1 MKAEDFLSAP
11 SAEDFLTGA
20 DGSGEM
26 TIPIKRRRGTE
37 KARYVAPDNPDNP
50 IAPASGLVAESIR
63 MPAPTFDEER
73 KGRAAVDAL
82 IARAPAP
89 VPRGP
94 RPQRDIKAVAQD
106 LYSILGNTGVQLV
119 KPFVDIPNMLTG
131 GALDGASQFLSNA
144 GQAANLAASPTTNYD
159 RQTLANMPE
168 GASLDKVGQ
177 LLTNPGLAANMAIPS
192 AASMVLPLTAAKG
205 MTALFPRAAAA
216 LGPEFQTATAVGA
229 NALMN
234 AGDTF
239 GQTESSTAGRLLAAL
254 GSGVSSALVGKATGG
269 GLEGQLARGGK
280 IPTVGAALKGVGNES
295 LQEFGENVGNSLAQ
309 DTGQGNPLNFA
320 KALDEGAIGAVLAPF
335 VSGPVNLAGV
345 ATSPE
350 RANARLLSDAINGFD
365 ASVLFP
371 NPVDN
376 AVRQPG
382 PRFDPVAAAAANM
395 QPPAPPAP
403 AIPQLGYDPAVQNQI
418 PAVAV
423 DSQGNARP
431 MSAEEFLAA
440 DTQRQEQQDMGLT
453 PDVQRAIAA
462 RKVSKVE
469 PAEPLPSDLVERLR
483 ATGWTPPQQVFDQ
496 KPNLPQD
503 EQTQVDQANAADLE
517 KLYQQ
522 DVKDGIK
529 QRLGLEQPPAPEPAA
544 PKPVSYAESPFLRE
558 IAARGGV
565 NLGERND
572 TSVDPNRQTSTGRVM
587 PNPYNIAGKPLFRP
601 DGLRGDALVE
611 SLVSQGYISQAQ
623 VDEADAGGVGGSDQL
638 AYDLI
643 RKELENPGSVRPI
656 NQQDDAAAQVLQQ
669 RASSELDSKAR
680 SIGLDTKG
688 LSDDEI
694 NLALKRIERRL
705 ARSKGRADVSREVKA
720 EREAM
725 DDVADNPNFD
735 DSDIP
740 WDNAPSNMS
749 TEDAMRALGF
759 TEQEIADATA
769 VRPQGQGQ
777 SGEAVRQAA
786 PNDSAGPQGPAP
798 ADARGEGGQRPR
810 AIAAEQPAGYAAE
823 QQPDDFSLTSGPY
836 EEDLFGNST
845 SQQPARNNRPAQP
858 ASTGVRRD
866 VQPTAGLQDTP
877 APPGDYY
884 VNTIVGTEV
893 QRELGAS
900 RITSPQQAAQATQY
914 LYRSAVERMDGIV
927 TDKNGTPLAVIGG
940 FKGALAQTSVY
951 PGTLAAE
958 AVRIPGAAY
967 VWFSHNHPSGT
978 ANLSRADENLNRV
991 LSDTFRGSGIEP
1003 RGLLAVAGD
1012 KFAYVNEHSAGMLVD
1027 EAIPPSQ
1034 TNITVPAIERQLA
1047 MEPPA
1052 ARTVLADPIA
1062 AKSEARAFY
1071 AKAGGPGIM
1080 LLDSQN
1086 RVVAWIPIS
1095 HEMKGPLRGTGQLN
1109 VVWRAV
1115 SQANA
1120 GSAIIVHGGELDEKG
1135 RLPGGYDPSSNI
1147 AAALQKIGVRAL
1159 DSINVKTGV
1168 SVAQTTGT
1176 VAVGPVYSKA
1186 SASNKGAG
1194 TSTPDTIR
1202 AALRER
1208 FGDLI
1213 PKMEARG
1220 FLKIWPSTQA
1230 FNDGQTSEHLEGP
1243 VQGYWDGKQAHLFAD
1258 GIAPGNEVA
1267 VLLHEVGEHA
1277 SMEDMLGPNQYERL
1291 VSRAHD
1297 LVDQGDPT
1305 AVRAMDRIPDD
1316 TPRQFVDSELLAY
1329 MIETVA
1335 ADGAKAAPGAR
1346 KWLADTVAAIRAWFA
1361 QTGFNKMLDRYGKGL
1376 QLTPADIAAL
1386 AVRAVRWQAE
1396 QGRGRMAGGRA
1407 SKAQDQTG
1415 TPEFK
1420 AWFGDSK
1427 VVDADGKPLVV
1438 YHGTAQEMVGGAFNR
1453 DMAKSEGGAFY
1464 FSHSPLMKNPATN
1477 ANDYARNRSGDSPNV
1492 VPVYLRMENPLITGF
1507 TEPMPEGD
1515 SAIAA
1520 WLGRM
1525 DDFNRGLDRNKERY
1539 YKQAIREARS
1549 NGHDGVIIRNVEDVA
1564 NDAGRRFTD
1573 EADVYIAFDP
1583 EQIKSAIGNRG
1594 TFDAKNP
1601 DIRYSRPAQS
1611 TAAQQA
1617 ANVFGGGNVA
1627 PPITGNPQG
1636 PSAAAAMPWSVAEP
1650 GRLDDLIRRLQDSRI
1665 DIRRTVDAIKATGAQ
1680 IADDANPYLMDE
1692 LYIGKVRAQIDR
1704 LADDHVTPLLRAI
1717 SNAGFT
1723 PAQVNDYL
1731 WARHAE
1737 ERNRQMA
1744 KVNNVPFT
1752 PALDLAGMSTTDANA
1767 KLAAARAL
1775 PNFAQMQAIARM
1787 VDAITSDART
1797 RIVTDGLEDA
1807 SVIQAWEGAYKHY
1820 VPLQRDVEE
1829 SGGKASGYNVRG
1841 PEARRAVGSSKEA
1854 VNILANVIAQ
1864 AEATIIRAEKAAV
1877 GRSVLDMARQN
1888 PNPDFWTVDTPPTER
1903 AIDPRTGLVTTRV
1916 KPNYKAL
1923 DNVFVVKEAG
1933 VEHFVT
1939 FNEKNPRAVQFA
1951 RSLKNMDAADLGPVM
1966 KTISAATR
1974 YLAQWVTSRNP
1985 LFWMTNFARDVQG
1998 VAFNLQSTP
2007 LKGQAPQVMAKIPQ
2021 ALAGVASNKLKG
2033 SGKWATLA
2041 QEFADAGGQTGYLD
2055 NYRDSVER
2063 MGEIEK
2069 DIARMQQG
2077 KADPRRVARAVLD
2090 VIDGAN
2096 DVIEN
2101 GVRLAVYAQA
2111 REEGISQAQA
2121 ASIAK
2126 NISVNFNRKG
2136 NDTAAYNALYMFFN
2150 ANVQGN
2156 VRMIQGVMSSR
2167 RAQVY
2172 AGALTLAGAAV
2183 ALLNWQL
2190 GGDDEESRKKRYQLV
2205 PEWERERNWIVFIPG
2220 TDSYVKIPLPL
2231 GPHILFNAG
2240 RVLSEMGIEKDADP
2254 MEKAASFASSLI
2266 GAFNPIGGGLPSADA
2281 KGVAQVAT
2289 PTVLRPVTD
2298 LVVNQNF
2305 AGTPIAKEKTP
2316 FGYNKPAYGNG
2327 RESTPSYWTT
2337 AAKAMN
2343 DWTGGDSIKPGAI
2356 NLSPEQLAYLVKGYV
2371 MPGITQTADKM
2382 AGQAMSRKDTPVD
2395 QIVGVSKFFGKID
2408 ENERSRAAFDTA
2420 RKDREKAGQY
2430 TAYLKAGERQKAN
2443 ELLTQWGNGDPAVGR
2458 KLLSQAQTFEKL
2470 MAGINKER
2478 RSVQALPEDARD
2490 ERLNRLDE
2498 RMQRT
2503 QAVYLRNRAAL
2514 IDGADE

>member
-544 PKPVSYAESPFLRE
+544 PKPASYAESPFLRE

-565 NLGERND
+565 NLGERGD
-572 TSVDPNRQTSTGRVM
+572 TSVDPKRQTSTGRVM

-786 PNDSAGPQGPAP
+786 PDAPAGPQGPAP

-978 ANLSRADENLNRV
+978 ANLSPADENLNRV

-1147 AAALQKIGVRAL
+1147 AAALQKIDVRAL

-1202 AALRER
+1202 AALRAR

-1230 FNDGQTSEHLEGP
+1230 FNAGQTSEHLEGP

-1277 SMEDMLGPNQYERL
+1277 SMEDMLGPNHYERL

-1316 TPRQFVDSELLAY
+1316 TPRQYVDSELLAY

-1396 QGRGRMAGGRA
+1396 QGASTAPGGKMA
-1407 SKAQDQTG
+1407 
-1415 TPEFK
+1415 
-1420 AWFGDSK
+1420 
-1427 VVDADGKPLVV
+1427 
-1438 YHGTAQEMVGGAFNR
+1438 TA
-1453 DMAKSEGGAFY
+1453 
-1464 FSHSPLMKNPATN
+1464 P
-1477 ANDYARNRSGDSPNV
+1477 
-1492 VPVYLRMENPLITGF
+1492 
-1507 TEPMPEGD
+1507 
-1515 SAIAA
+1515 
-1520 WLGRM
+1520 
-1525 DDFNRGLDRNKERY
+1525 
-1539 YKQAIREARS
+1539 
-1549 NGHDGVIIRNVEDVA
+1549 
-1564 NDAGRRFTD
+1564 
-1573 EADVYIAFDP
+1573 
-1583 EQIKSAIGNRG
+1583 
-1594 TFDAKNP
+1594 
-1601 DIRYSRPAQS
+1601 RPAQS

-1617 ANVFGGGNVA
+1617 ANVFGGIA
-1627 PPITGNPQG
+1627 PPVAGNPAG
-1636 PSAAAAMPWSVAEP
+1636 PSAAAATPWSVAEP

-1665 DIRRTVDAIKATGAQ
+1665 DIRRTVDAVKATGAQ
-1680 IADDANPYLMDE
+1680 IGDDANPYLMDE

-1939 FNEKNPRAVQFA
+1939 FNDKNPRAVQFA
-1951 RSLKNMDAADLGPVM
+1951 RSLKNMDAANLGPVM
-1966 KTISAATR
+1966 QTISKATR

-2033 SGKWATLA
+2033 SGKWAALA

-2063 MGEIEK
+2063 MGEIER

-2371 MPGITQTADKM
+2371 MPGITQTADKV
-2382 AGQAMSRKDTPVD
+2382 AGQAMSRKATPVD
-2395 QIVGVSKFFGKID
+2395 QIVGVSKFFGTID
-2408 ENERSRAAFDTA
+2408 ENERGRAAFETA

-2430 TAYLKAGERQKAN
+2430 NAYLKAGERVKAN

-2458 KLLSQAQTFEKL
+2458 KLLGQAQTFEKL

>member
-1 MKAEDFLSAP
+1 MALFDDLPTETKAGGLFDDLPADPVRAQRDARVNAAGALFEEQGGNSPLVRLGKGFKAVDVLGRYLGNKVGLVSDDSLRTAAEDFNIGSDPRVERVVNTINDASGFGNTAAALWDALTNDPGAVAGLALEQLPTMALSLPVGGVLGPVVGNVAGKLG
-11 SAEDFLTGA
+11 ANAGVRAGLTGA
-20 DGSGEM
+20 GVVSSNTAAQSFPSALSAGLEKNKGDIAAAEAYAAKQAAAEAAIAALFGPLAAKTYGGRVANTLAQGTRGGVSEMAETLGGNMAVGEDTTKGDLLLSGVLGSVMDLPEAAV
-26 TIPIKRRRGTE
+26 
-37 KARYVAPDNPDNP
+37 AR
-50 IAPASGLVAESIR
+50 
-63 MPAPTFDEER
+63 
-73 KGRAAVDAL
+73 RAAGTAISPQAQAL
-82 IARAPAP
+82 A
-89 VPRGP
+89 
-94 RPQRDIKAVAQD
+94 D
-106 LYSILGNTGVQLV
+106 
-119 KPFVDIPNMLTG
+119 
-131 GALDGASQFLSNA
+131 
-144 GQAANLAASPTTNYD
+144 
-159 RQTLANMPE
+159 
-168 GASLDKVGQ
+168 
-177 LLTNPGLAANMAIPS
+177 
-192 AASMVLPLTAAKG
+192 
-205 MTALFPRAAAA
+205 
-216 LGPEFQTATAVGA
+216 
-229 NALMN
+229 
-234 AGDTF
+234 
-239 GQTESSTAGRLLAAL
+239 
-254 GSGVSSALVGKATGG
+254 
-269 GLEGQLARGGK
+269 
-280 IPTVGAALKGVGNES
+280 
-295 LQEFGENVGNSLAQ
+295 
-309 DTGQGNPLNFA
+309 
-320 KALDEGAIGAVLAPF
+320 AIGAFDGQMPAAP
-335 VSGPVNLAGV
+335 PI
-345 ATSPE
+345 
-350 RANARLLSDAINGFD
+350 DQ
-365 ASVLFP
+365 
-371 NPVDN
+371 
-376 AVRQPG
+376 AVRQSG
-382 PRFDPVAAAAANM
+382 VRFDPVAAAQAI
-395 QPPAPPAP
+395 QQPAPVV
-403 AIPQLGYDPAVQNQI
+403 PQLQFDPAVQNPQ
-418 PAVAV
+418 PVMAV
-423 DSQGNARP
+423 DSSGTVRP
-431 MSAEEFLAA
+431 MGADEQLDA
-440 DTQRQEQQDMGLT
+440 DTTRQAGVDTGLT

-462 RKVSKVE
+462 RNVS
-469 PAEPLPSDLVERLR
+469 PAPETAPDVPSDLVQRLIDSGWVPPDQR
-483 ATGWTPPQQVFDQ
+483 PKASDGNNPNPDSATVEGIGQ
-496 KPNLPQD
+496 
-503 EQTQVDQANAADLE
+503 DLE
-517 KLYQQ
+517 QLYQQ
-522 DVKDGIK
+522 DVKASIK
-529 QRLGLEQPPAPEPAA
+529 QRLGLEQPPSSEPAA
-544 PKPVSYAESPFLRE
+544 PKPASYAESPFLRE
-558 IAARGGV
+558 IATRGGV
-565 NLGERND
+565 NMEQRND
-572 TSVDPNRQTSTGRVM
+572 TSVDPKRQTNTGRVM
-587 PNPYNIAGKPLFRP
+587 PNPYNIGGKPLFRP

-611 SLVSQGYISQAQ
+611 SLVSQGYLTQAQ
-623 VDEADAGGVGGSDQL
+623 VDKADAGGVGGSDQL
-638 AYDLI
+638 AFDMI
-643 RKELENPGSVRPI
+643 RKELEAPGSVRPI
-656 NQQDDAAAQVLQQ
+656 NQQDDGAAQVLQQ
-669 RASSELDSKAR
+669 RASAELQSKAR
-680 SIGLDTKG
+680 SIGLDTKD
-688 LSDDEI
+688 LSDDQI

-705 ARSKGRADVSREVKA
+705 NRAQGRADVSREVKA
-720 EREAM
+720 EREAV
-725 DDVADNPNFD
+725 DDVASNPSFD
-735 DSDIP
+735 DADIP
-740 WDNAPSNMS
+740 WDNVDSNAS

-759 TEQEIADATA
+759 SEQEIADATA
-769 VRPQGQGQ
+769 NRPQGQGQ
-777 SGEAVRQAA
+777 SGEAVRET
-786 PNDSAGPQGPAP
+786 PRDEPAGPARTSA
-798 ADARGEGGQRPR
+798 ADARGEGGQRPGT
-810 AIAAEQPAGYAAE
+810 IAAEQPAGYAAE
-823 QQPDDFSLTSGPY
+823 QQSDDFSLTSGPY
-836 EEDLFGNST
+836 EEDLFGDSP
-845 SQQPARNNRPAQP
+845 SQQPARNNRPAEP
-858 ASTGVRRD
+858 ASTGLRGD
-866 VQPTAGLQDTP
+866 LQPATDLQDTP

-940 FKGALAQTSVY
+940 FKGALAQTAVY

-958 AVRIPGAAY
+958 AVRIPGAAF

-978 ANLSRADENLNRV
+978 ANLSRADESLNRV
-991 LSDTFRGSGIEP
+991 LSDAFRGSGIEP
-1003 RGLLAVAGD
+1003 KGLLAVAGD
-1012 KFAYVNEHSAGMLVD
+1012 KFAYVNERSTGMLID
-1027 EAIPPSQ
+1027 EAIPASQ
-1034 TNITVPAIERQLA
+1034 TKITVPAIERQLA
-1047 MEPPA
+1047 VGPPA

-1062 AKSEARAFY
+1062 AKSEAKAFY

-1095 HEMKGPLRGTGQLN
+1095 HDMKGPLRGTGQLN

-1147 AAALQKIGVRAL
+1147 AAALQKIDVRAL

-1186 SASNKGAG
+1186 SASNKGTGA
-1194 TSTPDTIR
+1194 STQDSIR

-1230 FNDGQTSEHLEGP
+1230 FNDGQQSERLEGP

-1297 LVDQGDPT
+1297 LVEQGDPI
-1305 AVRAMDRIPDD
+1305 AVRAMERIPDD
-1316 TPRQFVDSELLAY
+1316 TPAQYVDSELLAY

-1335 ADGAKAAPGAR
+1335 ADGAKATSGAR

-1361 QTGFNKMLDRYGKGL
+1361 QTSFNKMLDRYGKGL
-1376 QLTPADIAAL
+1376 QLTPTDIAAL

-1396 QGRGRMAGGRA
+1396 QGTSTAPGGKMA
-1407 SKAQDQTG
+1407 
-1415 TPEFK
+1415 
-1420 AWFGDSK
+1420 
-1427 VVDADGKPLVV
+1427 
-1438 YHGTAQEMVGGAFNR
+1438 TA
-1453 DMAKSEGGAFY
+1453 
-1464 FSHSPLMKNPATN
+1464 P
-1477 ANDYARNRSGDSPNV
+1477 
-1492 VPVYLRMENPLITGF
+1492 
-1507 TEPMPEGD
+1507 
-1515 SAIAA
+1515 
-1520 WLGRM
+1520 
-1525 DDFNRGLDRNKERY
+1525 
-1539 YKQAIREARS
+1539 
-1549 NGHDGVIIRNVEDVA
+1549 
-1564 NDAGRRFTD
+1564 
-1573 EADVYIAFDP
+1573 
-1583 EQIKSAIGNRG
+1583 
-1594 TFDAKNP
+1594 
-1601 DIRYSRPAQS
+1601 RPAQS

-1617 ANVFGGGNVA
+1617 ANVFGGGNAVI
-1627 PPITGNPQG
+1627 PPGVNVGNAAG
-1636 PSAAAAMPWSVAEP
+1636 PSAAAAAPWSVAEP
-1650 GRLDDLIRRLQDSRI
+1650 GRLDDLIRRLQDSRV
-1665 DIRRTVDAIKATGAQ
+1665 DIRRTVDAVKATGAQ
-1680 IADDANPYLMDE
+1680 IGDDANPYLMDE

-1717 SNAGFT
+1717 SNSGFT

-1744 KVNNVPFT
+1744 KVNNVPFD

-1787 VDAITSDART
+1787 VDTITRDART

-1829 SGGKASGYNVRG
+1829 SGGKASGYNVKG

-1888 PNPDFWTVDTPPTER
+1888 PNPSFWSVDTPPTER

-1916 KPNYKAL
+1916 KPNFKAL

-1939 FNEKNPRAVQFA
+1939 FNDKNPRAVQFA
-1951 RSLKNMDAADLGPVM
+1951 RSLKNMDAANLGPVM
-1966 KTISAATR
+1966 RTINKGTR

-1985 LFWMTNFARDVQG
+1985 LFWMTNFTRDVQG

-2033 SGKWATLA
+2033 SGRWAQLA

-2063 MGEIEK
+2063 MGEIVR

-2077 KADPRRVARAVLD
+2077 KADPRRLARAVLD

-2156 VRMIQGVMSSR
+2156 VRMIQGVMSSKR
-2167 RAQVY
+2167 SQVY
-2172 AGALTLAGAAV
+2172 AAALTVAGAAV
-2183 ALLNWQL
+2183 ALLNWEL
-2190 GGDDEESRKKRYQLV
+2190 GGEDEESRKKRYELV
-2205 PEWERERNWIVFIPG
+2205 PEWERERNWIVFVPG
-2220 TDSYVKIPLPL
+2220 TDSYIKIPLPL

-2240 RVLSEMGIEKDADP
+2240 RVLAELGIEKDADP
-2254 MEKAASFASSLI
+2254 VQKAASFASSVI
-2266 GAFNPIGGGLPSADA
+2266 GAFNPIGGGLPSPDA
-2281 KGVAQVAT
+2281 KGVAQAAT
-2289 PTVLRPVTD
+2289 PTILRPVTD
-2298 LVVNQNF
+2298 VVVNQNF
-2305 AGTPIAKEKTP
+2305 AGTPITKEKSP
-2316 FGYNKPAYGNG
+2316 FGYNKPAYANG

-2343 DWTGGDSIKPGAI
+2343 DWTGGDTVKPGAV
-2356 NLSPEQLAYLVKGYV
+2356 NLSPEQLAYLVKGYAV
-2371 MPGITQTADKM
+2371 PGIAQSVDKV
-2382 AGQAMSRKDTPVD
+2382 AGQAMSRKDTPPD
-2395 QIVGVSKFFGKID
+2395 QIVGVSKFFGTID

-2420 RKDREKAGQY
+2420 RKDRERAGQY
-2430 TAYLKAGERQKAN
+2430 QAYLKAGEREKAN
-2443 ELLTQWGNGDPAVGR
+2443 ELLTKWGGGDPSVGR
-2458 KLLSQAQTFEKL
+2458 KLLGQAQTFERL
-2470 MAGINKER
+2470 MTSINRER
-2478 RSVQALPEDARD
+2478 RSVQALPEDARN

-2498 RMQRT
+2498 RMQRQ

-2514 IDGADE
+2514 IDTPDE

>member
-1 MKAEDFLSAP
+1 
-11 SAEDFLTGA
+11 
-20 DGSGEM
+20 
-26 TIPIKRRRGTE
+26 
-37 KARYVAPDNPDNP
+37 
-50 IAPASGLVAESIR
+50 
-63 MPAPTFDEER
+63 
-73 KGRAAVDAL
+73 
-82 IARAPAP
+82 
-89 VPRGP
+89 
-94 RPQRDIKAVAQD
+94 
-106 LYSILGNTGVQLV
+106 
-119 KPFVDIPNMLTG
+119 
-131 GALDGASQFLSNA
+131 
-144 GQAANLAASPTTNYD
+144 
-159 RQTLANMPE
+159 
-168 GASLDKVGQ
+168 
-177 LLTNPGLAANMAIPS
+177 
-192 AASMVLPLTAAKG
+192 
-205 MTALFPRAAAA
+205 
-216 LGPEFQTATAVGA
+216 
-229 NALMN
+229 
-234 AGDTF
+234 
-239 GQTESSTAGRLLAAL
+239 
-254 GSGVSSALVGKATGG
+254 
-269 GLEGQLARGGK
+269 
-280 IPTVGAALKGVGNES
+280 
-295 LQEFGENVGNSLAQ
+295 
-309 DTGQGNPLNFA
+309 
-320 KALDEGAIGAVLAPF
+320 
-335 VSGPVNLAGV
+335 
-345 ATSPE
+345 
-350 RANARLLSDAINGFD
+350 
-365 ASVLFP
+365 
-371 NPVDN
+371 
-376 AVRQPG
+376 
-382 PRFDPVAAAAANM
+382 
-395 QPPAPPAP
+395 
-403 AIPQLGYDPAVQNQI
+403 
-418 PAVAV
+418 
-423 DSQGNARP
+423 
-431 MSAEEFLAA
+431 
-440 DTQRQEQQDMGLT
+440 
-453 PDVQRAIAA
+453 
-462 RKVSKVE
+462 
-469 PAEPLPSDLVERLR
+469 
-483 ATGWTPPQQVFDQ
+483 
-496 KPNLPQD
+496 
-503 EQTQVDQANAADLE
+503 
-517 KLYQQ
+517 
-522 DVKDGIK
+522 
-529 QRLGLEQPPAPEPAA
+529 
-544 PKPVSYAESPFLRE
+544 
-558 IAARGGV
+558 
-565 NLGERND
+565 
-572 TSVDPNRQTSTGRVM
+572 
-587 PNPYNIAGKPLFRP
+587 
-601 DGLRGDALVE
+601 
-611 SLVSQGYISQAQ
+611 
-623 VDEADAGGVGGSDQL
+623 
-638 AYDLI
+638 
-643 RKELENPGSVRPI
+643 
-656 NQQDDAAAQVLQQ
+656 
-669 RASSELDSKAR
+669 
-680 SIGLDTKG
+680 
-688 LSDDEI
+688 
-694 NLALKRIERRL
+694 
-705 ARSKGRADVSREVKA
+705 
-720 EREAM
+720 
-725 DDVADNPNFD
+725 
-735 DSDIP
+735 
-740 WDNAPSNMS
+740 
-749 TEDAMRALGF
+749 
-759 TEQEIADATA
+759 
-769 VRPQGQGQ
+769 
-777 SGEAVRQAA
+777 
-786 PNDSAGPQGPAP
+786 
-798 ADARGEGGQRPR
+798 
-810 AIAAEQPAGYAAE
+810 
-823 QQPDDFSLTSGPY
+823 
-836 EEDLFGNST
+836 
-845 SQQPARNNRPAQP
+845 
-858 ASTGVRRD
+858 
-866 VQPTAGLQDTP
+866 
-877 APPGDYY
+877 
-884 VNTIVGTEV
+884 
-893 QRELGAS
+893 
-900 RITSPQQAAQATQY
+900 
-914 LYRSAVERMDGIV
+914 MDGIV

-978 ANLSRADENLNRV
+978 ANLSPADENLNRV

-1213 PKMEARG
+1213 SKMEARG

-1316 TPRQFVDSELLAY
+1316 TPRQYVDSELLAY

-1376 QLTPADIAAL
+1376 QLTPDDIAAL

-1396 QGRGRMAGGRA
+1396 QGTSTAPGGKMA
-1407 SKAQDQTG
+1407 
-1415 TPEFK
+1415 
-1420 AWFGDSK
+1420 
-1427 VVDADGKPLVV
+1427 
-1438 YHGTAQEMVGGAFNR
+1438 TA
-1453 DMAKSEGGAFY
+1453 
-1464 FSHSPLMKNPATN
+1464 P
-1477 ANDYARNRSGDSPNV
+1477 
-1492 VPVYLRMENPLITGF
+1492 
-1507 TEPMPEGD
+1507 
-1515 SAIAA
+1515 
-1520 WLGRM
+1520 
-1525 DDFNRGLDRNKERY
+1525 
-1539 YKQAIREARS
+1539 
-1549 NGHDGVIIRNVEDVA
+1549 
-1564 NDAGRRFTD
+1564 
-1573 EADVYIAFDP
+1573 
-1583 EQIKSAIGNRG
+1583 
-1594 TFDAKNP
+1594 
-1601 DIRYSRPAQS
+1601 RPAQS

-1627 PPITGNPQG
+1627 PPAAGNPAG
-1636 PSAAAAMPWSVAEP
+1636 PSAAATTPWSVAEP

-2033 SGKWATLA
+2033 SGKWAALA

-2254 MEKAASFASSLI
+2254 MEKAASFVSSVL